1 MSNIIDAAKEIE
13 LELSGE
19 RGPFTLF
26 AVFEHEEI
34 PNLWDIVVA
43 APWVE
48 QDYEQALRLIAAE
61 IKKRLPANELVR
73 VSKIVILDPSDASV
87 RALTSEHAV
96 EHGRLEIDEAS
107 QYGLPVERGYLITAR
122 AA

>member
-1 MSNIIDAAKEIE
+1 MSKIFDAAKEIE
-13 LELSGE
+13 LELSRE
-19 RGPFTLF
+19 KGPFTLF
-26 AVFEHEEI
+26 AVFEHEEV

-48 QDYEQALRLIAAE
+48 QDNAQALRLLAEE
-61 IKKRLPANELVR
+61 IKKRLPVNELVR
-73 VSKIVILDPSDASV
+73 VSKIVLLNSGDASV

-107 QYGLPVERGYLITAR
+107 QYGLPVERGYVITAR